1 MLTPGQILEGK
12 YRIEKKLDQ
21 GGMGQVYR
29 VQHLTLG
36 RPFALKIL
44 STLSGLPDE
53 QAKYAKQFELEAK
66 ILAGLEH
73 PGLTRVIDF
82 FHDENTS
89 YLVMELV
96 EGITLTK
103 MTDDSV
109 SPLNQD
115 AVKKLADQALDVLEY
130 LHQANPPIIVRDI
143 KPDNFMIT
151 PQGRLKLIDFG
162 LAKRLVPGQN
172 TETIV
177 RGMGTDCYA
186 PMEQY
191 GEGITDQRSD
201 LYALGATLYFALTG
215 QPPPPVWKRASMQE
229 PLPHPGEKN
238 PTVSD
243 EFWSGLK
250 ALLEVDMKG
259 RPAGVAEARKLLL
272 LAPNEARVA
281 PATKLLVVAHGT
293 DYRLASAEAYFPFQ
307 PGDWILKV
315 MQAATVAQARE
326 ARVVQTR
333 SSCKISLGIPAHNLP
348 DAGAVL
354 DALTGE
360 GDSDM
365 PWLQELACGLKMVGE
380 FRDFSLLLD
389 NWRRAWRVEGRGGKL
404 EAVAANSE
412 GRAGLSLQV
421 DYVGKGIDRA
431 RQAAEEMV
439 GLVRRT
445 RLCPFPLYLDDRRVQ
460 WERPLERPLFKGQ
473 VREVYLASV
482 SLASDG
488 HLRQQRA
495 GSTQDALGEDQAL
508 ANFAPPDG
516 RPWECHL
523 DLRAYLEPSLS
534 ATSKLAGFSF
544 LRQPLR
550 LLWYRHGVLC
560 GEQQLADGKHSLEVM
575 AHVNGTHL
583 AANASGLSVSPV
595 DLMFP
600 MQLKPLVRLDK
611 ILPVVKAELES
622 YRPPK
627 PTTSSSVGKAA
638 AGVVAAP
645 LLVLLLGAAAGPV
658 IMKSALA
665 AGLLQKAAALGGV
678 AGYLY
683 YDREEE
689 LLRKACLKAVAAY
702 GEKG

>member
-1 MLTPGQILEGK
+1 
-12 YRIEKKLDQ
+12 
-21 GGMGQVYR
+21 
-29 VQHLTLG
+29 
-36 RPFALKIL
+36 
-44 STLSGLPDE
+44 
-53 QAKYAKQFELEAK
+53 
-66 ILAGLEH
+66 
-73 PGLTRVIDF
+73 
-82 FHDENTS
+82 
-89 YLVMELV
+89 
-96 EGITLTK
+96 
-103 MTDDSV
+103 
-109 SPLNQD
+109 
-115 AVKKLADQALDVLEY
+115 
-130 LHQANPPIIVRDI
+130 
-143 KPDNFMIT
+143 
-151 PQGRLKLIDFG
+151 
-162 LAKRLVPGQN
+162 
-172 TETIV
+172 
-177 RGMGTDCYA
+177 
-186 PMEQY
+186 
-191 GEGITDQRSD
+191 
-201 LYALGATLYFALTG
+201 
-215 QPPPPVWKRASMQE
+215 
-229 PLPHPGEKN
+229 
-238 PTVSD
+238 
-243 EFWSGLK
+243 
-250 ALLEVDMKG
+250 
-259 RPAGVAEARKLLL
+259 
-272 LAPNEARVA
+272 
-281 PATKLLVVAHGT
+281 LVVAHGT

-360 GDSDM
+360 RDSDT
-365 PWLQELACGLKMVGE
+365 PWLQELAC
-380 FRDFSLLLD
+380 
-389 NWRRAWRVEGRGGKL
+389 VEGRGGKL

-460 WERPLERPLFKGQ
+460 WERPLERPLFRGQ

-488 HLRQQRA
+488 HLRQRRA
-495 GSTQDALGEDQAL
+495 ESTQDALGEEQAL

-645 LLVLLLGAAAGPV
+645 LLVLLFGAAAGPV

-702 GEKG
+702 GEQG